1 MSDRPPPLKPV
12 QLAYHVPDPA
22 AAAEQA
28 AREHGWGPFF
38 VLEHIPLDW
47 ARHRGR
53 PAVFDHSSAYGQGG
67 DVMIELISQHG
78 DAPSALRDMYAA
90 NEFGIHHVATFVP
103 DLRAAAAA
111 YVAAGYELALEA
123 RTTTGVEFTMV
134 DMRAR
139 LGHMVELY
147 EPAQGLA
154 DFYAFVRKASLGW
167 TGDEP
172 VRHLRL

>member
-1 MSDRPPPLKPV
+1 MPQTVALIRPI
-12 QLAYHVPDPA
+12 QIAYHVPDPA
-22 AAAEQA
+22 VAAERA
-28 AREHGWGPFF
+28 AREYGWGPFF

-90 NEFGIHHVATFVP
+90 EQSGIHHVATFV
-103 DLRAAAAA
+103 DHLGTAAAH
-111 YVAAGYELALEA
+111 YRSRGFELALEA

-134 DMRAR
+134 DTRAE
-139 LGHMVELY
+139 LGHMLELY
-147 EPAQGLA
+147 EPGKGLT
-154 DFYAFVRKASLGW
+154 DFYAFVRKAAGGW
-167 TGDEP
+167 NGTDP
-172 VRHLRL
+172 VRRLRV